1 MASSK
6 RSFSDMHK
14 ASDDS
19 KPRPRPNKRHRFG
32 AKPKNQTKDG
42 SINALKKRVRTIERL
57 FNKGSDVPGN
67 TKVELERELAAHK
80 ATIMEIT
87 YRKKRSEMIKKYHM
101 VRFFGASC
109 LVPCFLRQTSL
120 QASNSRC
127 REARLFREANIHLF
141 SFHIER
147 QKAERLVKQ
156 LTKQLKTAESDEVKA
171 QLHVAEVDV
180 AYTRYFP
187 LLEAYV
193 SLYPK
198 KDSAADKS
206 TTPTA
211 KAALDAERPPMWK
224 EIEEALAQG
233 PRALERMRDRNPDG
247 DVVVLK
253 ADRESEEPAAKE
265 PKAATTKNKAGATS
279 YKKNARDTSRN
290 TMPNDSD
297 SDSDGFFEE

>member
-80 ATIMEIT
+80 ATITELT

-101 VRFFGASC
+101 VRFF
-109 LVPCFLRQTSL
+109 
-120 QASNSRC
+120 
-127 REARLFREANIHLF
+127 
-141 SFHIER
+141 ER

-156 LTKQLKTAESDEVKA
+156 LTKQLKTAESDEIKA

-198 KDSAADKS
+198 KGSAADES

-224 EIEEALAQG
+224 EIEEALARG
-233 PRALERMRDRNPDG
+233 PRALEKMRDRNPDG

-265 PKAATTKNKAGATS
+265 SKAATTKSKAGATS
-279 YKKNARDTSRN
+279 YKKNARETSRN
-290 TMPNDSD
+290 AMPNDSD